1 MPEEPMVRSSPTR
14 SGGAD
19 SISSPASSSSDEDD
33 PGAPAMA
40 MAAAEEQVMREERA
54 MEIGGGATSPTT
66 VFAVFGVP
74 LPQPGAEGCHG
85 SEDEADEWAQIFAF
99 FMWAE
104 LCGQRFLIQR
114 SVWAQ
119 THCIL
124 FVGGILLDESSC
136 TR

>member
-1 MPEEPMVRSSPTR
+1 MPEEPMVRSSQTR

-74 LPQPGAEGCHG
+74 PPQPGENRCHD
-85 SEDEADEWAQIFAF
+85 SKDEADVCGQIIAF
-99 FMWAE
+99 YLWAE
-104 LCGQRFLIQR
+104 FC
-114 SVWAQ
+114 
-119 THCIL
+119 
-124 FVGGILLDESSC
+124 
-136 TR
+136 

>member
-74 LPQPGAEGCHG
+74 PPQPEKTDATTVKMKLTCVRRSLH
-85 SEDEADEWAQIFAF
+85 SI
-99 FMWAE
+99 
-104 LCGQRFLIQR
+104 CGPN
-114 SVWAQ
+114 
-119 THCIL
+119 
-124 FVGGILLDESSC
+124 FV
-136 TR
+136 R